1 MMSTTTV
8 TIKGQVTIPLALRKA
23 LGGHAGHRTA
33 RQQRSAQGPVR
44 RSGAQAREPGR
55 HGSSHCTTG
64 ISVVVLV
71 ELCWVL
77 QSLYRVTP
85 SELLDLIDDLLH
97 SRHLQLEHRPA
108 VQAAVRP
115 RSAVSLPAVD
125 RQQKPMS
132 AMATSRLGPQRQG
145 LWVAASPKSAR
156 PKALGGLK
164 PAPFL

>member
-1 MMSTTTV
+1 MVSTTTV
-8 TIKGQVTIPLALRKA
+8 TSKGQVTIPLALRKA
-23 LGGHAGHRTA
+23 LGLHAGHRTA

-44 RSGAQAREPGR
+44 RPGAQAREPGR

-64 ISVVVLV
+64 ISVVVVLK
-71 ELCWVL
+71 LCWVS

-115 RSAVSLPAVD
+115 KSAASLPAVD
-125 RQQKPMS
+125 RQQKPMN
-132 AMATSRLGPQRQG
+132 LP
-145 LWVAASPKSAR
+145 
-156 PKALGGLK
+156 
-164 PAPFL
+164 